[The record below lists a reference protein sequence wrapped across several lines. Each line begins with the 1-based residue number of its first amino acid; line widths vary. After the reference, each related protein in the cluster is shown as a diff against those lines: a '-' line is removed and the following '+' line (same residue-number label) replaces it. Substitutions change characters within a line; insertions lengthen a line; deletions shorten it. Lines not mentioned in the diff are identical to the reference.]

1 MAGDNEIL
9 QGRSPRYPRYPLM
22 TSIGYSKRLYEGA
35 HRSVTDT
42 LTAYKVMGFTGKSG
56 ASATALGS
64 ARQFGLVENVKGG
77 VRISDLGMQI
87 LEPASQQEYLH
98 ALHVAANTP
107 PVFERLLTHFGEL
120 PRSDEPIRSYLI
132 RQLEFSKSGADDCI
146 SALRRTMAEMSSA
159 NLSSEV
165 ENWLPEGRAPQAL
178 ETPTGNVASGAAA
191 AGEPVYVPMSELI
204 RIPLSKECTAEL
216 RLIGEI
222 TPPAIQRLV
231 QYIEL
236 MKDVWAAE

>member
-1 MAGDNEIL
+1 MA
-9 QGRSPRYPRYPLM
+9 SV
-22 TSIGYSKRLYEGA
+22 GYAKRLYEGA

-64 ARQFGLVENVKGG
+64 ARQYGLVENVKGG
-77 VRISDLGMQI
+77 VRVSDLGMQI
-87 LEPASQQEYLH
+87 LEPSSQEEYAH

-107 PVFERLLTHFGEL
+107 SVFERLLSHFEEL

-146 SALRRTMAEMSSA
+146 VSLRRTLAEL
-159 NLSSEV
+159 NLNEFV
-165 ENWLPEGRAPQAL
+165 QDLELPTAEGQSGQPSDAATGRA
-178 ETPTGNVASGAAA
+178 NSSGAGPA
-191 AGEPVYVPMSELI
+191 EVVYVPMSELI
-204 RIPLSKECTAEL
+204 RIPLAKNCTAEL

-222 TPPAIQRLV
+222 TPLAIQRLV